1 MISEILV
8 PGTFKF
14 KKIILETFLKKHR
27 MLKYVLNTYTGY
39 NDSPWNGCRIPE
51 KAEEFDITTLKK
63 FNSLGIGV
71 FLTLSNDII
80 KNVNARDENTVLRE
94 LNKSALNGVI
104 LTNKKLFKHIKNNFN
119 NLKTSFSVSGFETL
133 SLNELNNVKEYD
145 NYCPRYEWVFDE
157 RFYMNNDLNKCKVM
171 LNDTCKY
178 DCKFW
183 GEHFKEINRI
193 IRTKEYLKTSL
204 NTRCHRTA
212 ECWIMNEN
220 NNPDIGWKV
229 DSEKYGYLKGMDF
242 DLHMIKKAQSI
253 GYTKFKLCGR
263 DLSEYDF
270 LHEIHYY
277 IALLLKDKI

>member
-27 MLKYVLNTYTGY
+27 MLKHVLNTYTGY

-133 SLNELNNVKEYD
+133 SLNELNKVKEYD

-178 DCKFW
+178 DCIFW

-193 IRTKEYLKTSL
+193 IRTKEYTNMSLKTKQKI
-204 NTRCHRTA
+204 T
-212 ECWIMNEN
+212 ECWIANKK
-220 NNPDIGWKV
+220 NNPDNGWQN
-229 DSEKYGYLKGMDF
+229 DISKYSFLTGMDF
-242 DLHMIKKAQSI
+242 DREMIITAQKL
-253 GYTKFKLCGR
+253 GYSRFKLCGR
-263 DLSEYDF
+263 DLSEEDF
-270 LHEIHYY
+270 KHELFYYTHLLLDHEI
-277 IALLLKDKI
+277 